1 LQKVHFG
8 KAGTASG
15 LRDAPRAGEVTCQR
29 GADRP
34 GPDVF
39 VSQRLLLS
47 EPPVLKTTPPLS
59 CSVAISTQCH
69 SAANTT
75 LLAGSSA
82 PQTGHHSE
90 SWVSLRVIQGD
101 HETRNALRRPVLQLS
116 APDPQHRRLDRPQPS
131 HRKEASVFAKPFSRR
146 NTGFV
151 WLSDTANLVC
161 RFGRSSFR
169 VG

>member
-1 LQKVHFG
+1 MQKVHFG

-34 GPDVF
+34 GPDVC

-59 CSVAISTQCH
+59 CSVAISTQVPQCRQH
-69 SAANTT
+69 YSASGQLSPADRT
-75 LLAGSSA
+75 
-82 PQTGHHSE
+82 SE
-90 SWVSLRVIQGD
+90 RELGQFAVIQGD

-131 HRKEASVFAKPFSRR
+131 HRKEASVRKAILQTEHWICLAERHGKPCLQIWS
-146 NTGFV
+146 
-151 WLSDTANLVC
+151 L
-161 RFGRSSFR
+161 
-169 VG
+169 